1 MRAVFLSLVIA
12 LAFIHL
18 NSQADTKE
26 IDTFIQGVDVKTYD
40 CPNSDMVPE
49 LDSMLQDTSLPIQ
62 QTFRLS
68 VLKAH
73 WLICVGKYKQ
83 GTELL
88 QSFINNDELDT
99 SSRAYA
105 SATYQI
111 GFILDVQEQPQ
122 RCDYYREAELL
133 AKDRFNDIH
142 LSAQLGQITV
152 CNSDGTDMGKKL
164 GKLFILLEEFTNK
177 KDKPAIAHI
186 HNNIGLLYGGI
197 GQNALA
203 AEAYEKAYLIGL
215 DVYEKKNQ
223 IAPLMS
229 LITAL
234 MGTGNF
240 EKANLM
246 IEQLRLANLKVNT
259 PLSNIWLQFA
269 KAQYSYRTE
278 NFEELRAS
286 LWKWKVFQKEVSNEQ
301 MDGLY
306 SWYSA
311 AMCLH
316 DEDKECLRLYLESIA
331 KDDSGRK
338 TQISA
343 NRNYLSFLVEANLFL
358 EDIPAIQTSFRR
370 FSDVIMEKVF
380 SQQESGKILG
390 VAKLHS
396 ELLTLEANL
405 VIAKKQQVKSMV
417 LIALIIIALLTILY
431 FVFGRRFLRKI
442 STDPLTGLRNESSAL
457 AKIKRI
463 ARPSEGKANV
473 LALFDVKNFTEVSN
487 EIGHMTGKLALK
499 SVANCLKQAT
509 REQDVVGRVGGD
521 QFIVCSINIE
531 DVIAKALFERV
542 QRTLADM
549 AFNAGTGDR
558 INIDSTMSIYSSTD
572 KFDDL
577 DEVLND
583 MRDSLRKRDKIKD
596 A

>member
-1 MRAVFLSLVIA
+1 LSLVTG
-12 LAFIHL
+12 LLLIHL
-18 NSQADTKE
+18 NLQADTQE
-26 IDTFIQGVDVKTYD
+26 IDKFIQGVSVKTYD

-49 LDSMLQDTSLPIQ
+49 LDNLLQDTSLSIQ
-62 QTFRLS
+62 QTFRLN

-83 GTELL
+83 GNELL
-88 QSFINNDELDT
+88 QSFINIDELDT
-99 SSRAYA
+99 SSRAYV
-105 SATYQI
+105 SATYLI
-111 GFILDVQEQPQ
+111 GFVLDIQEQPQ

-133 AKDRFNDIH
+133 AKDRFNDIY
-142 LSAQLGQITV
+142 LSAKLGQITV
-152 CNSDGTDMGKKL
+152 CNNEGSDIGKKL
-164 GKLFILLEEFTNK
+164 GKLFILLKEFTNK
-177 KDKPAIAHI
+177 KDKQAIAHI
-186 HNNIGLLYGGI
+186 HNNIGLLYGSI

-223 IAPLMS
+223 VAPLIS
-229 LITAL
+229 LISAL
-234 MGTGNF
+234 MGTGDF
-240 EKANLM
+240 EKAYLM
-246 IEQLRLANLKVNT
+246 IELLRLANLKVNT
-259 PLSNIWLQFA
+259 PLSNIWLHFA

-278 NFEELRAS
+278 DFEGLRAS

-316 DEDKECLRLYLESIA
+316 DEDKECLRLYLENVA
-331 KDDSGRK
+331 KEDSGRK
-338 TQISA
+338 TGIAA

-358 EDIPAIQTSFRR
+358 EDIPATQTSFKR
-370 FSDVIMEKVF
+370 FSDVIMKKVF

-405 VIAKKQQVKSMV
+405 ALAKKQQIQSM
-417 LIALIIIALLTILY
+417 LMIALIIIALLTILY

-442 STDPLTGLRNESSAL
+442 STDPLTGLRNENSAL
-457 AKIKRI
+457 AEIKRV

-473 LALFDVKNFTEVSN
+473 LALFDVKNFTEVNS
-487 EIGHMTGKLALK
+487 EFGHMTGELALK
-499 SVANCLKQAT
+499 SVADCLKHAT
-509 REQDVVGRVGGD
+509 RERDVVGRVGGD

-531 DVIAKALFERV
+531 EVIAKTLFERV
-542 QRTLADM
+542 QRALADT

-583 MRDSLRKRDKIKD
+583 MRDSLRKRDEIKD
-596 A
+596 V